1 MSFRTRFLSCALG
14 IIFLGVL
21 CVMPAWAGTALSQK
35 QVDANAAGTRG
46 QFDVVGNT
54 GPLGEPDRVTVD
66 MILNANVA
74 FPHLVVQYPYDGKDW
89 KTYTEPVGF
98 EKTTYLR
105 SVVNKNVTSKVVKVR
120 KPM

>member
-1 MSFRTRFLSCALG
+1 MDKIARHRSPPARDNLHRKQEFAREYSCGPGLFGIGGLSYRSAESNITFIREMSRMSFRTRFLSCALG

-54 GPLGEPDRVTVD
+54 GPWGNPTASPW
-66 MILNANVA
+66 I
-74 FPHLVVQYPYDGKDW
+74 
-89 KTYTEPVGF
+89 
-98 EKTTYLR
+98 
-105 SVVNKNVTSKVVKVR
+105 
-120 KPM
+120 